1 MSLVPGCFVNVR
13 CSGSKLM
20 GVPSSHFHDLL
31 ASFGDA
37 SGDGA
42 ADRRVRSNSEA
53 AAGISGRDSDRLI
66 LRKAYLNS

>member
-1 MSLVPGCFVNVR
+1 MNVR

-42 ADRRVRSNSEA
+42 ADRRVRSTQEA
-53 AAGISGRDSDRLI
+53 AVGISGRGSGRLI
-66 LRKAYLNS
+66 LRKEYLNS